1 MSRAQILY
9 IKKKKKQRILIRILR
24 LLLLILFFL
33 LWETAA
39 RLSWIDSYIFSSPSR
54 IVTCFISML
63 SDGSILFHIGVT
75 LTETLL
81 SFLFVMLCSLFLA
94 TLLWR
99 FPTAFQI
106 LEPSLVVLNSLPK
119 SALAPLLIVWLGTD
133 LKTIVVTGMSVAIFG
148 SVLSLCTDF
157 QQTDAEK
164 SKLITALGG
173 SRLDILR
180 LVTLPSNLKNILNLM
195 KVNIGLCLVG
205 VVIGEFISS
214 RRGLGYLIIYGSQVF
229 RLDWVILSI
238 FILCLIAMGLYRL
251 ISFFEQHFCRS

>member
-1 MSRAQILY
+1 MSHAQLLY
-9 IKKKKKQRILIRILR
+9 IKKKKRQRILVRTMR
-24 LLLLILFFL
+24 LLLLLLFFV

-39 RLSWIDSYIFSSPSR
+39 RLSWIDAYIFSSPSR
-54 IVTCFISML
+54 IANCFVIML
-63 SDGSILFHIGVT
+63 ADGSILYHIGVT
-75 LTETLL
+75 LAETLL
-81 SFLFVMLCSLFLA
+81 SFLFVMLCSLLTA
-94 TLLWR
+94 MLLWR
-99 FPTAFQI
+99 FPTTFQI
-106 LEPSLVVLNSLPK
+106 LEPTLVVLNSLPK

-133 LKTIVVTGMSVAIFG
+133 IKTIVVTGMSVAIFG

-157 QQTDAEK
+157 QQTDTEK

-180 LVTLPSNLKNILNLM
+180 LVALPSNLKNILNLM

-238 FILCLIAMGLYRL
+238 FILCLIAMGFYRL
-251 ISFFEQHFCRS
+251 ISLFERHCCKS